1 MFKKKFKDVPLPKYA
16 QWPNEE
22 EMEALE
28 RDPEI
33 KRIFKKKKRIK
44 IKCEVKENEQS
55 FPSSEEDMPE
65 EEGSDIDRNL

>member
-1 MFKKKFKDVPLPKYA
+1 MFKKKFKDVPLPRFMP
-16 QWPNEE
+16 WPNEE

-44 IKCEVKENEQS
+44 IKCEVKENE
-55 FPSSEEDMPE
+55 
-65 EEGSDIDRNL
+65 